1 MGARR
6 YEISLQV
13 FNWITEYGRNF
24 QFTKLLFVDFV
35 LIDRRNHF
43 R

>member
-6 YEISLQV
+6 YEICLQV
-13 FNWITEYGRNF
+13 FNSITEYGRNF
-24 QFTKLLFVDFV
+24 QFTKLSFFYFV
-35 LIDRRNHF
+35 LIDKRNHF